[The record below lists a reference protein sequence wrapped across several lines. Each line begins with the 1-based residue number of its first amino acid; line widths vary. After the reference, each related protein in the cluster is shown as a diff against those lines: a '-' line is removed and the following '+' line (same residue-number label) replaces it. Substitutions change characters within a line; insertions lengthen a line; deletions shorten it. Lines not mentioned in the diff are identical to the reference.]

1 MARCLITVWPVPGH
15 YNPCLAIAHALRR
28 DGHEVAFYTGGR
40 VQALIEREG
49 FAVYPFRR
57 VKQDEIDAV
66 LFDRQELPP
75 WRRLLAERRRL
86 RAWLVDTLADQ
97 VADISDVVDRWHPD
111 VVVCDI
117 SMWAPFVVLAE
128 SRGLRVAIYQFQLGC
143 LLPGRDAPPA
153 GFGLAPTTHWKG
165 RLAAAAVGPLLGCA
179 TRDLRRGVDEVR
191 RQHGLAPL
199 TTTPTAHAGTMPL
212 YLVTSAAGLD
222 YERHDLPPSVHY
234 VGACLWDRPRTE
246 APPEWL
252 SELGGGQPVVH
263 VTEGTIH
270 MRRPLLLSAA
280 AAGLAGLP
288 MQVVMTTGSQRQPS
302 ELGLGSLASNIRL
315 ASWVP
320 HSLLLPKTDVV
331 VTTGGAGTVLASL
344 MAGVPLLMVPTEW
357 DKPDGA
363 RRIVEAGAGLSVP
376 PHRCTPR
383 RVREAVERLLGDASF
398 RRNAARLRDLLTAT
412 GGVAEAA
419 RLIGAL
425 AEDRSDGRGHRIV
438 DARRHAT
445 APQLA
450 S

>member
-15 YNPCLAIAHALRR
+15 YNPCLALAHALRR
-28 DGHEVAFYTGGR
+28 NGHEVAFYTGAR
-40 VQALIEREG
+40 VQPLVESEG
-49 FAVYPFRR
+49 FTVYPFRR

-66 LFDRQELPP
+66 LFDRQELPR

-86 RAWLVDTLADQ
+86 AAWLVGTLADQ
-97 VADISDVVDRWHPD
+97 VEDIGEVADSWRPD

-143 LLPGRDAPPA
+143 LLPGRDVPPA
-153 GFGLAPTTHWKG
+153 GFGLGPATHWKG
-165 RLAAAAVGPLLGCA
+165 RLAAAAVRPLLGFA
-179 TRDLRRGVDEVR
+179 TRDLRRGVDDVR

-222 YERHDLPPSVHY
+222 YERHDLPTSVHY
-234 VGACLWDRPRTE
+234 VGACLWDRARSE
-246 APPEWL
+246 APPAWL
-252 SELGGGQPVVH
+252 SELGRDQPVVH

-270 MRRPLLLSAA
+270 VRRPLLLSAA
-280 AAGLAGLP
+280 AAGLADLP
-288 MQVVMTTGSQRQPS
+288 MQVVMTTGSQREPS
-302 ELGLGSLASNIRL
+302 ELGLGTLASNIRL

-344 MAGVPLLMVPTEW
+344 MAGVPLLIVPTEW

-363 RRIVEAGAGLSVP
+363 RRIVEAGAGLSVA

-383 RVREAVERLLGDASF
+383 RIRAAVERLLGDASF
-398 RRNAARLRDLLTAT
+398 RRNAERLRDLLTAT
-412 GGVAEAA
+412 GGVARAA

-425 AEDRSDGRGHRIV
+425 AEDGGSGRAAIRVEAGV
-438 DARRHAT
+438 PGWPVPAA
-445 APQLA
+445 
-450 S
+450 